1 MAGVPAGSQTF
12 FRVSPAAQSFA
23 VRRGNTTERFDP
35 HAHTPRFHDLLQTLE
50 KVGSKPLGS
59 LVKYSEEV
67 WDKADGRFNDVFP
80 YIEISGVGLGT
91 NEYEVT
97 ETPVS
102 EAPSRARQTVQAGD
116 ILVSLTRPHRGAI
129 AEVKVEN
136 DGAIASTGFAVVR
149 DVDSEQVDRD
159 YVRLCLTSSFGCDQM
174 LMRSSGGNY
183 PAITKDELS
192 RVLIPC
198 VSLEAQQRL
207 VAAMVAA
214 RAQRKAQLAEADELL
229 AGIDGFLL
237 EALGLTPQQ
246 EDTRRVFAVKGG
258 DVNSGTLGPALYVPE
273 LQNYLNRLRNN
284 PAGVKPLSMY
294 VEINPSID
302 LSNLS
307 DDALVG
313 FIPMEAVSDGATG
326 EYKVERRPL
335 KGVRKGYTP
344 FRNGDV
350 LWAKM
355 LSCMQNGKS
364 CVVDELPNGVGFGS
378 TEFHV
383 LRVRSTGTSK
393 EFVKE
398 YISQATLRR
407 VAAYA
412 ATGSVQQRVPA
423 EFLENLPF
431 PEIPESRQNE
441 IVASINRRRQQ
452 ARRLRSAADA
462 GWRAAKQRFEAALLG
477 E

>member
-1 MAGVPAGSQTF
+1 M
-12 FRVSPAAQSFA
+12 
-23 VRRGNTTERFDP
+23 RRFEYQ
-35 HAHTPRFHDLLQTLE
+35 LL
-50 KVGSKPLGS
+50 
-59 LVKYSEEV
+59 
-67 WDKADGRFNDVFP
+67 
-80 YIEISGVGLGT
+80 
-91 NEYEVT
+91 
-97 ETPVS
+97 
-102 EAPSRARQTVQAGD
+102 
-116 ILVSLTRPHRGAI
+116 
-129 AEVKVEN
+129 
-136 DGAIASTGFAVVR
+136 
-149 DVDSEQVDRD
+149 
-159 YVRLCLTSSFGCDQM
+159 
-174 LMRSSGGNY
+174 
-183 PAITKDELS
+183 
-192 RVLIPC
+192 
-198 VSLEAQQRL
+198 
-207 VAAMVAA
+207 
-214 RAQRKAQLAEADELL
+214 
-229 AGIDGFLL
+229 
-237 EALGLTPQQ
+237 
-246 EDTRRVFAVKGG
+246 
-258 DVNSGTLGPALYVPE
+258 VNNL
-273 LQNYLNRLRNN
+273 NYLNRLRNN

-294 VEINPSID
+294 VEVNPSID

-313 FIPMEAVSDGATG
+313 FIPMEAVADGATG

-335 KGVRKGYTP
+335 KQVRKGYTP

-423 EFLENLPF
+423 EFLKNLPF

-441 IVASINRRRQQ
+441 IVASISRRRQQ
-452 ARRLRSAADA
+452 ARRLRAAADA
-462 GWRAAKQRFEAALLG
+462 GWQTAKQQFEAALLG
-477 E
+477 DSPP